1 MEINATSSTIWHYK
15 ASPLHALNFVLY
27 TNSEPPWAAILV
39 CSMHSE
45 CNPQPTD
52 QRLYSC
58 SNLYIAVVI
67 CSIQHILEALLSQ
80 LISSQISS
88 CVNLYLCTVYTQD
101 FPYRG
106 VK

>member
-1 MEINATSSTIWHYK
+1 MYN
-15 ASPLHALNFVLY
+15 
-27 TNSEPPWAAILV
+27 
-39 CSMHSE
+39 E
-45 CNPQPTD
+45 CTPQPTD
-52 QRLYSC
+52 QLLYSC

-88 CVNLYLCTVYTQD
+88 CVNLHLCTVYTQD